1 MNVVVT
7 TKFDYNVT
15 LEEWTGS
22 APSCWEKSIWHWRIP
37 LKLKIFVWLS
47 LNNKVLTWD
56 NIQRSVS
63 NGSGICILS
72 KGNLKMF
79 FFYFFNI
86 WSELGSLLLTKE
98 N

>member
-1 MNVVVT
+1 MNVVVS
-7 TKFDYNVT
+7 TKFAYNVT
-15 LEEWTGS
+15 SEEWGGS

-72 KGNLKMF
+72 RRESKNVFLLF
-79 FFYFFNI
+79 FQY
-86 WSELGSLLLTKE
+86 LV
-98 N
+98 